1 MMMMHPHPEML
12 PAPGHDDGPLPKK
25 ADRVKRPMNAFMVW
39 SRGQRRKI
47 AEDNPKMHNSE
58 ISRKLGEMWKELSA
72 EEKKPFVE
80 ESKRL
85 RAKHMEEHPDYK
97 YRPRRKMK
105 NTMKNAKFSLPPLPG
120 VPMQDY
126 LSPGGTSGMPAP
138 PPGYPPHSYMNGYG
152 MNMNMNGYYS
162 SMMHDHLSHPYQRY
176 PLIPPAPPAPEST
189 SPDHHHEG
197 PVDYSRAAAVYP
209 YVTQSSSPY
218 PINCV
223 TTSAGCTAGSESPN
237 SNPSSPS
244 DSSSAAY
251 TAPTSSYVASATAAS
266 YGAGSY
272 GGPYGLPSRSVVPDI
287 PGHHRAPYPGDLQEM
302 IRMYLPAGSAS

>member
-1 MMMMHPHPEML
+1 MMMMHPPEML
-12 PAPGHDDGPLPKK
+12 PAPGHEDAPLPKK

-58 ISRKLGEMWKELSA
+58 ISRRLGEMWKELSV
-72 EEKKPFVE
+72 EEKKPFVD

-105 NTMKNAKFSLPPLPG
+105 NTMKGAKFSLPPLPG
-120 VPMQDY
+120 MPMQDY
-126 LSPGGTSGMPAP
+126 LSPGGTTGMPP
-138 PPGYPPHSYMNGYG
+138 PPPYPPHSYMNGYS
-152 MNMNMNGYYS
+152 MNGYYS
-162 SMMHDHLSHPYQRY
+162 SMMHDQFSHPYQRY
-176 PLIPPAPPAPEST
+176 PLIPPAPPAPESG
-189 SPDHHHEG
+189 SPDHDG
-197 PVDYSRAAAVYP
+197 PVDYSRAAYP

-218 PINCV
+218 PVTCV
-223 TTSAGCTAGSESPN
+223 TTTSAPEGTGSESPN
-237 SNPSSPS
+237 SSPPSPRDTSSPVYTT
-244 DSSSAAY
+244 AY

-266 YGAGSY
+266 YG
-272 GGPYGLPSRSVVPDI
+272 GGPYAGPYAGLPGLPSRSVVPDI
-287 PGHHRAPYPGDLQEM
+287 PHHRAPYPGDLQEM

>member
-1 MMMMHPHPEML
+1 MMMMHPPPEML
-12 PAPGHDDGPLPKK
+12 PAPDHDVPLPKK
-25 ADRVKRPMNAFMVW
+25 SDRVKRPMNAFMVW

-58 ISRKLGEMWKELSA
+58 ISRRLGEMWKELSA

-105 NTMKNAKFSLPPLPG
+105 NAMKNTKFSMPPLPG
-120 VPMQDY
+120 LPMQDY
-126 LSPGGTSGMPAP
+126 LPPGGASGMPAP
-138 PPGYPPHSYMNGYG
+138 PHYPPPHSYMNGYG
-152 MNMNMNGYYS
+152 MNGYYS

-176 PLIPPAPPAPEST
+176 PLIPPGPPAPESG
-189 SPDHHHEG
+189 SPDHEG
-197 PVDYSRAAAVYP
+197 PVDYSRAAYP

-218 PINCV
+218 PITCV
-223 TTSAGCTAGSESPN
+223 TAAGSGTGSESPN
-237 SNPSSPS
+237 SSPPSPS
-244 DSSSAAY
+244 DTSSAAY
-251 TAPTSSYVASATAAS
+251 TAPTPSYVASATAAS
-266 YGAGSY
+266 YGGGSY
-272 GGPYGLPSRSVVPDI
+272 GSPYTGLPGLPSRSVVPDI
-287 PGHHRAPYPGDLQEM
+287 PHHRAPYPGDLQEM